1 MDEPQH
7 TIPTAESCLSRSEAA
22 FSGDPALS
30 RYVRLLWK
38 RRTLLG
44 VGSLLPA
51 LLVGLLLSLWPHKY
65 SATFVYERPLAE
77 SEYSV
82 MLRRFHSQENLDKII
97 GRLQERG
104 LADYA
109 AKLLSPRERSFER
122 LIRFEVDPMYPK
134 RLQTTDPATSERI
147 STFQAQLL
155 LIRIVGSS
163 KKEVSGVGS
172 VVTGNV
178 ESVLPI
184 YEIRKAIKDSI
195 QRFKTRAAEIEDS
208 RFNLMLNLQREK
220 AKLDKLKKLDED
232 SSGTE
237 GVILQFTDVQNSQ
250 EFLPLSYQVRAVQSK
265 IIDLEETLTSDKERY
280 DYYLHVLDLNNRLL
294 ARTEENLLTYYT
306 VQQFL
311 DFLGQELLACK
322 DGAVSDYLKS
332 YIRDTQNLILINTRA
347 GENPVVY
354 PVPKYIVKSG
364 ALTWMVC
371 LMVAALAAVL
381 LEYRQERHKPAC
393 ETTGGA

>member
-7 TIPTAESCLSRSEAA
+7 TIPTAEPCLTGSEAA
-22 FSGDPALS
+22 FSGEPAFS
-30 RYVRLLWK
+30 RYVRLLW
-38 RRTLLG
+38 RRRALLG

-51 LLVGLLLSLWPHKY
+51 LLVGLLLSLWPRKY

-82 MLRRFHSQENLDKII
+82 LLRRFYSQENLDKIV
-97 GRLQERG
+97 GRLREQG
-104 LADYA
+104 LTEYA
-109 AKLLSPRERSFER
+109 GKLLAPTERSFER
-122 LIRFEVDPMYPK
+122 LIRFEVAPMYPK
-134 RLQTTDPATSERI
+134 RLQTTDPTTSERI
-147 STFQAQLL
+147 SAFQAQLL
-155 LIRIVGSS
+155 LIRIMGNSR
-163 KKEVSGVGS
+163 KEVSGVAA

-178 ESVLPI
+178 ESILPM

-208 RFNLMLNLQREK
+208 RFNLMLDLQREK
-220 AKLDKLKKLDED
+220 AKLEKLKELDDD

-265 IIDLEETLTSDKERY
+265 IIDLEETLTSDRERY

-294 ARTEENLLTYYT
+294 ARIEESLLSYYT

-322 DGAVSDYLKS
+322 DGAVCDYLKS
-332 YIRDTQNLILINTRA
+332 YIRETQNLILVNTRA

-354 PVPKYIVKSG
+354 PVPKYIVKSS
-364 ALTWMVC
+364 ALTWIVC

-381 LEYRQERHKPAC
+381 LECRQERHRP
-393 ETTGGA
+393 T